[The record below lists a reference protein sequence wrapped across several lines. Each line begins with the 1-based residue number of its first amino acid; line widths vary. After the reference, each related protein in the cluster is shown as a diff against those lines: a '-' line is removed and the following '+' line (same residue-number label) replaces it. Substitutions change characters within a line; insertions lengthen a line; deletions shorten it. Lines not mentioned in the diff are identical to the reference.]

1 MKTVWLILGCLLL
14 TGSMYAQN
22 YFEKGNKYV
31 GFEVNRTPG
40 LHGGYFW
47 DDRFAFHGGV
57 ILNINGLQDVTGF
70 GLQFGIDR
78 YAPYNQ
84 LTSFAGGTLTVGIN
98 PVAYSGSFYKG
109 TQIVLDG
116 HWGLNLFVVNSLA
129 VTGKVGMELVF
140 DSPNGRGT
148 QVSVNTFSSAI
159 EIRFFL

>member
-1 MKTVWLILGCLLL
+1 MKFIRVVLGCLLISASL
-14 TGSMYAQN
+14 SAQN

-40 LHGGYFW
+40 VHGGYFW
-47 DDRFAFHGGV
+47 DDRFAFQGGV
-57 ILNINGLQDVTGF
+57 ILNINGLENVTGF

-84 LTSFAGGTLTVGIN
+84 LVSFVGGTLTVGIN

-109 TQIVLDG
+109 TQVVLDG

-129 VTGKVGMELVF
+129 ITGKVGMELVF
-140 DSPNGRGT
+140 DSPTDRGT
-148 QVSVNTFSSAI
+148 QVSLNTFSSAL
-159 EIRFFL
+159 EIHFFL